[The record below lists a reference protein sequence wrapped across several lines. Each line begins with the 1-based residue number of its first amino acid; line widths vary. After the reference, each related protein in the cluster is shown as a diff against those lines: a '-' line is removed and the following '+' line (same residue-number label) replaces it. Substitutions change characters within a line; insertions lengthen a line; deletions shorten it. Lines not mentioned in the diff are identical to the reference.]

1 MVDKVARGQVFLQV
15 LRFSCA
21 GIIPPMLH
29 THVHLLLLLPGQTGE
44 AWETAKSSV
53 LPVVLL
59 RLSRLHWA
67 NSATVGT
74 VRL

>member
-1 MVDKVARGQVFLQV
+1 MVDKVARGQVFLPV

-44 AWETAKSSV
+44 AWETAKSNV
-53 LPVVLL
+53 LPVIGT
-59 RLSRLHWA
+59 HWIDEYFTFVKA
-67 NSATVGT
+67 SLG
-74 VRL
+74 